1 MKLLSTLLVS
11 ALSITTFACGDSG
24 SSGSDIPDST
34 KLNAISQNDAES
46 LCYEMVD
53 LWPERNVTCS
63 GQTFKLGLT
72 DADCDN
78 GTEDPTAVDPSCTA
92 TVGDARACL
101 RAFAALTDAQI
112 CSGTAP
118 SACAAVNACSD
129 EEARVSSPAAT
140 VMRAQAILSRN

>member
-1 MKLLSTLLVS
+1 MKHLSSLVVS
-11 ALSITTFACGDSG
+11 VLSISTFACGGDG
-24 SSGSDIPDST
+24 SSSSGIADST
-34 KLNAISQNDAES
+34 KLNAISQSEAES

-53 LWPERNVTCS
+53 LWPERDVTCF

-72 DADCDN
+72 DADCGN
-78 GTEDPTAVDPSCTA
+78 GTEDPTAVDPTCTA

-118 SACAAVNACSD
+118 AACAAIDACSED
-129 EEARVSSPAAT
+129 ESRESSTMET
-140 VMRAQAILSRN
+140 VVRAHAIISRT